1 MSAAATAAVA
11 RSAEAAAIGR
21 RATRALHI
29 ELALYPKPG
38 LVSPVDNGAHD
49 DMNATTFVRSILALR
64 SYFAEIA
71 EAGVQGASFAALQ
84 RLGIAAER
92 KMLAATGGI
101 NTHRGAIF
109 CLGFLAAAAGWR
121 AARGLASGDAAL
133 AETILT
139 LWGEEVAAAGRA
151 APESHGARAIR
162 RYGARGARDELLA
175 GLPTL
180 FDVALPALRGALAQ
194 GADAERASVQCLFAI
209 MARLQDTNLLHR
221 GGPEGLAYVQNAAQK
236 FLDAGGVFGPGWRQS
251 ALDLHGDCV
260 ALHLSPGGAADCLA
274 AAWFVLG
281 LDA

>member
-1 MSAAATAAVA
+1 MSVLTTAAA
-11 RSAEAAAIGR
+11 RSAGAAAIGR

-38 LVSPVDNGAHD
+38 LVSFVDNGAHD

-64 SYFAEIA
+64 SYFAGIA
-71 EAGVQGASFAALQ
+71 EAGAQGSPFADLQ

-121 AARGLASGDAAL
+121 SARGLPPGDAAL
-133 AETILT
+133 VETILT
-139 LWGEEVAAAGRA
+139 LWGEDAAAAGRA
-151 APESHGARAIR
+151 APESHGAQAIR

-180 FDVALPALRGALAQ
+180 FSVALPALRGALAQ
-194 GADAERASVQCLFAI
+194 GAGAERASVQCLFAI
-209 MARLQDTNLLHR
+209 MAHLQDTNLLHR
-221 GGPEGLAYVQNAAQK
+221 GGPEGLAFVQNAARK
-236 FLDAGGVFGPGWRQS
+236 FLDAGGVFAQGWRRS